1 MAFGCC
7 ACAMKVFRTADNEV
21 DEARLAPVLDK
32 LRESGGTDEE
42 VQTVRTCNCG
52 CHVDGQCVMC

>member
-7 ACAMKVFRTADNEV
+7 ACAMKVFRTADKQI
-21 DEARLAPVLDK
+21 DEARLVPVLADLHK
-32 LRESGGTDEE
+32 AGGSDQDAKNVE
-42 VQTVRTCNCG
+42 TCDCG